1 MLHETQIILRPL
13 ITEKSTWEASA
24 RNRFAFEVHAD
35 ADKEQIKDAIQ
46 KIYKVR
52 VTSVATQNR
61 KGKYRRTRWGT
72 FRSSR
77 PKKAIVQLHPEDT
90 ITLF

>member
-1 MLHETQIILRPL
+1 MLHETQVILRPL

-24 RNRFAFEVHAD
+24 RNRFAFEVHAT
-35 ADKEQIKDAIQ
+35 ATKPQIKDAIE
-46 KIYKVR
+46 KLYKVR
-52 VTSVATQNR
+52 VENVATQNR

-77 PKKAIVQLHPEDT
+77 PKKAVVQLHPDDT
-90 ITLF
+90 INLF